1 MMMLE
6 RFGRV
11 HWKFLFMLVAA
22 GAMLMSVASKS
33 QTLGQDSSTSQI
45 QASPKSQT
53 QAPVQAR
60 DSTQAAITDT
70 DESEPPAPTVSKKPL
85 TEEQVGVYH
94 DLLMSWMQD
103 ELTTVNLAIETVPL
117 KREGYEGIQDCLK
130 DFDAEPM
137 PPNVVHRF
145 IAVDGWRIGG
155 DKLRLVVGDL
165 QNQEVE
171 KNDPWNGIKNGKS
184 IDDSV
189 RNGFNHGLFTFS
201 EIQFDK
207 KHERAILAY
216 SFYCGRLCG
225 NGGTVILTKKD
236 RVWKTT
242 GRCHQW
248 IS

>member
-1 MMMLE
+1 MLE
-6 RFGRV
+6 SFGRV
-11 HWKFLFMLVAA
+11 HGKFLFLLVTA
-22 GAMLMSVASKS
+22 GVTLMPVVSRS
-33 QTLGQDSSTSQI
+33 QTKGVASSTSQS
-45 QASPKSQT
+45 QVPSKSQA
-53 QAPVQAR
+53 QAPVQAM
-60 DSTQAAITDT
+60 DSTQAASTDT
-70 DESEPPAPTVSKKPL
+70 DETEPPAPTVSKKPL

-103 ELTTVNLAIETVPL
+103 ELTTLNLAIETVPL

-145 IAVDGWRIGG
+145 RAVDGWHIGG

-184 IDDSV
+184 IEDSV

-207 KHERAILAY
+207 KHERAILTY
-216 SFYCGRLCG
+216 RFYCGRLCG
-225 NGGTVILTKKD
+225 NGGTVVLTKKD
-236 RVWKTT
+236 GVWKTT